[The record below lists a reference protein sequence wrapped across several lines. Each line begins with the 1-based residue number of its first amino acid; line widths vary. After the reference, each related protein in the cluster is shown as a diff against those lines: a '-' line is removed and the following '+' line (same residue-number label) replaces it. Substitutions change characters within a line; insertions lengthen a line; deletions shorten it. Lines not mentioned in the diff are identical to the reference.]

1 MGRLQR
7 TDTSLPSVDLAVA
20 VEGSSGGASTT
31 AFGARGVLPSPGD
44 LGGPAPAARPGGLCD
59 TKEGPL
65 AIAAGLSF
73 DAADNQRFGLVAG
86 ERFAH
91 VRSGDQDG
99 CRLNNGFRSRKDVKT
114 RG

>member
-1 MGRLQR
+1 VTRGRL
-7 TDTSLPSVDLAVA
+7 
-20 VEGSSGGASTT
+20 
-31 AFGARGVLPSPGD
+31 
-44 LGGPAPAARPGGLCD
+44 PAAAGPVGLCD

-73 DAADNQRFGLVAG
+73 DAADSQRSGLVAG

-99 CRLNNGFRSRKDVKT
+99 CRHNNGFRSRKDAKAFLVLT
-114 RG
+114 EGVF